1 MKLSPRNFI
10 AKNRKDLMSSRK
22 KAVEINLKDISS
34 DPETYELWDRKKY
47 IGTIKKDGDR
57 YLSFVES
64 NDTPFKSVKLDD
76 AINELL
82 MQYNL
87 HNH

>member
-1 MKLSPRNFI
+1 M
-10 AKNRKDLMSSRK
+10 ARKDKSI
-22 KAVEINLKDISS
+22 EIDLKEISS
-34 DPETYELWDRKKY
+34 DPEKYELWDQKKY
-47 IGTIKKDGDR
+47 IGSIVKEGDR
-57 YLSFVES
+57 YLSTIES
-64 NDTPFKSVKLDD
+64 GDTPFKTVKLDD

>member
-1 MKLSPRNFI
+1 M
-10 AKNRKDLMSSRK
+10 AKKNKPI
-22 KAVEINLKDISS
+22 EINLKDISD
-34 DPETYELWDRKKY
+34 DPETYELWDGKKY
-47 IGTIKKDGDR
+47 IGTIRKEGDR
-57 YLSFVES
+57 FLSFVDS
-64 NDTPFKSVKLDD
+64 KDTPFKSVKLDD

>member
-1 MKLSPRNFI
+1 MAR
-10 AKNRKDLMSSRK
+10 KNKPI
-22 KAVEINLKDISS
+22 EINLKDISS
-34 DPETYELWDRKKY
+34 DPETYELWDGKKY
-47 IGTIKKDGDR
+47 IGTIRKEADR
-57 YLSFVES
+57 YLSFVDS
-64 NDTPFKSVKLDD
+64 KDTPFKSVKLDD

>member
-1 MKLSPRNFI
+1 
-10 AKNRKDLMSSRK
+10 MSKSK
-22 KAVEINLKDISS
+22 KAVEINLKDISD
-34 DPETYELWDRKKY
+34 DPEKYELWDGKKY
-47 IGTIKKDGDR
+47 IGTITKEGDR

-64 NDTPFKSVKLDD
+64 TDTPFKSVKLDD

>member
-1 MKLSPRNFI
+1 MAR
-10 AKNRKDLMSSRK
+10 KNKPI
-22 KAVEINLKDISS
+22 EINLKDISD
-34 DPETYELWDRKKY
+34 DPETYELWDGKKY
-47 IGTIKKDGDR
+47 IGTIRKEGKR